1 MIKQLRERTVLDGQH
16 VDGLICR
23 WTCETAT
30 CPNKSAF
37 CYVVN
42 DIHLKLFPAQLKTWS
57 MLINEGST
65 DLETPPEGLAKTLMP
80 AKSKTTNPFKDPLP
94 IPPSQPILP
103 MFPPQPH
110 YPPYY
115 QFYNPHGTINAFP
128 PVSPMHQQMPGEHH
142 PLAPATRALEPATS
156 SPPSDT
162 DLSVDKLT
170 QYVQWLIQ
178 TYPTKAEQ
186 LQQCLRT
193 LQAEDIVYG
202 TLTNITETLYTT
214 LGISHGI
221 RMLLTSNQRK
231 WQRTK
236 DKGRV

>member
-1 MIKQLRERTVLDGQH
+1 
-16 VDGLICR
+16 
-23 WTCETAT
+23 
-30 CPNKSAF
+30 
-37 CYVVN
+37 
-42 DIHLKLFPAQLKTWS
+42 

-156 SPPSDT
+156 SPLSDT
-162 DLSVDKLT
+162 NLSINKLT